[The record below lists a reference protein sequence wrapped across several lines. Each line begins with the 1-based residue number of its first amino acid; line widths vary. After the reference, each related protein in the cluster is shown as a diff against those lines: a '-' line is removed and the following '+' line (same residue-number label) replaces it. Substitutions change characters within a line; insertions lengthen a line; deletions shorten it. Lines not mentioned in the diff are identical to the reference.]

1 MLDLN
6 TIDKK
11 SLEKAIQIFG
21 LYKRY
26 KDKRKKKSRLLRTL
40 VKRNIRK
47 IPMEIE
53 IYYIVLKP
61 ELENNQVQYSEAMK
75 IITKETV
82 KTKTYCISPNSPSKT
97 ADLLIIIEALKLK
110 EDVRIKTNRIKV
122 MTKVK
127 HKKIEKKRL
136 SSKREQRGMANY
148 SLSPKT
154 I

>member
-1 MLDLN
+1 
-6 TIDKK
+6 
-11 SLEKAIQIFG
+11 
-21 LYKRY
+21 
-26 KDKRKKKSRLLRTL
+26 
-40 VKRNIRK
+40 
-47 IPMEIE
+47 
-53 IYYIVLKP
+53 
-61 ELENNQVQYSEAMK
+61 MK

-136 SSKREQRGMANY
+136 SSKREQRDMANY